1 MKQWGAQMLHK
12 SLFILVHTLKYRDF
26 MECYKFVKKNE
37 YESYENL
44 KRYQEEKLQRLIQF
58 SYDKV
63 PYYHKLFK
71 SLNLKPEN
79 IRSIEDLQKLPILTK
94 EIIRDNQ
101 KDFVPLNLKDQ
112 KYVVRT
118 TGGSTGVPLQY
129 RLSMQNGALA
139 FDILYAN
146 WGYAGYELGDKVA
159 VIAGSSLIPS
169 TKSKIIGSIK
179 EYMVNFKEYSS
190 FDLSEKYMD
199 NIIIRLSKFKPKY
212 LKGFPSSMYLFAKHI
227 KNRDLKIDFQ
237 PEAVFTTA
245 EVLFNSQRELI
256 EGVFNCE
263 VFDQYGLNDGGVTA
277 FECGMHKGLHIDMIR
292 SIMEI
297 VDENGNQLGS
307 DKEGEILATSLHN
320 YAMPFIR
327 YDTHDLGIVS
337 DKKCTCGRELPLLKK
352 IVGRTTDILE
362 FPDNMV
368 VSGAAVVDMFKYFSD
383 KIREYQVVQ
392 KEQNVVLI
400 RIVKD
405 TAYSK
410 NDSELIIK
418 AFQGHVGTN
427 IEINIEFVDH
437 IETTK
442 AGKWKF
448 IVREMG

>member
-1 MKQWGAQMLHK
+1 MKNEGRYMLHK
-12 SLFILVHTLKYRDF
+12 SLFILGHTLKYRDF
-26 MECYKFVKKNE
+26 MKCYNFVKKNE
-37 YESYENL
+37 YESRENL
-44 KRYQEEKLQRLIQF
+44 KRYQEKKLEKSIQF
-58 SYDKV
+58 SYDNV

-71 SLNLKPEN
+71 SLNLKPED
-79 IRSIEDLQKLPILTK
+79 IQSIEDLQKLPILTK
-94 EIIRDNQ
+94 EVIRNNQ

-129 RLSMQNGALA
+129 RLSMQDGALA

-169 TKSKIIGSIK
+169 IKSKIIGSIK
-179 EYMVNFKEYSS
+179 AFMMNFKEYSS

-199 NIIIRLSKFKPKY
+199 NIVIGLNKFKPKY

-256 EGVFNCE
+256 ESLFNCE

-297 VDENGNQLGS
+297 VDENGNQLGV
-307 DKEGEILATSLHN
+307 DKEGKILATSLHN
-320 YAMPFIR
+320 FAIPFIR
-327 YDTHDLGIVS
+327 YDTGDLGIVS
-337 DKKCTCGRELPLLKK
+337 DKKCVCGRELPLLKK
-352 IVGRTTDILE
+352 IIGRNTDVLE

-392 KEQNVVLI
+392 KKQNEILI

-405 TAYSK
+405 ATYSK

-418 AFQGHVGTN
+418 AFQGHVSTN
-427 IEINIEFVDH
+427 IEINIEFVDR

-442 AGKWKF
+442 EGKWKF
-448 IVREMG
+448 IIREVE

>member
-1 MKQWGAQMLHK
+1 MM
-12 SLFILVHTLKYRDF
+12 
-26 MECYKFVKKNE
+26 
-37 YESYENL
+37 
-44 KRYQEEKLQRLIQF
+44 
-58 SYDKV
+58 
-63 PYYHKLFK
+63 
-71 SLNLKPEN
+71 
-79 IRSIEDLQKLPILTK
+79 
-94 EIIRDNQ
+94 
-101 KDFVPLNLKDQ
+101 
-112 KYVVRT
+112 
-118 TGGSTGVPLQY
+118 
-129 RLSMQNGALA
+129 
-139 FDILYAN
+139 
-146 WGYAGYELGDKVA
+146 
-159 VIAGSSLIPS
+159 
-169 TKSKIIGSIK
+169 
-179 EYMVNFKEYSS
+179 NFKEYSS

-199 NIIIRLSKFKPKY
+199 NIVIGLNKFKPKY

-227 KNRDLKIDFQ
+227 KNRDLEIDFQ

-256 EGVFNCE
+256 EGVFNCG

-297 VDENGNQLGS
+297 VDENGNQLGA

-327 YDTHDLGIVS
+327 YDSGDLGIVS
-337 DKKCTCGRELPLLKK
+337 DKKCVCGRELPLLKK

-392 KEQNVVLI
+392 KKQNVILI

-405 TAYSK
+405 TTYSK

-427 IEINIEFVDH
+427 IAINIEFVDC

-448 IVREMG
+448 IVREVA

>member
-1 MKQWGAQMLHK
+1 MLHK
-12 SLFILVHTLKYRDF
+12 SLFILAHTLKYRDF

-44 KRYQEEKLQRLIQF
+44 KRYQEEKLQGLIQF

-71 SLNLKPEN
+71 SLNLKPED

-94 EIIRDNQ
+94 EIIRNNQ
-101 KDFVPLNLKDQ
+101 TDFVPLNLKDQ

-129 RLSMQNGALA
+129 RLSMQDGALA

-159 VIAGSSLIPS
+159 VIAGSSLIRS

-179 EYMVNFKEYSS
+179 AYMMNFKEYSS

-199 NIIIRLSKFKPKY
+199 NIVIGLNKFKPKY

-227 KNRDLKIDFQ
+227 KNRDLEIDFQ

-245 EVLFNSQRELI
+245 EVLFNSQRELV

-297 VDENGNQLGS
+297 VDENGNQLGA

-327 YDTHDLGIVS
+327 YDTSDLGIVS
-337 DKKCTCGRELPLLKK
+337 DKKCVCGRELPLLKK

-392 KEQNVVLI
+392 KKQNEILI

-427 IEINIEFVDH
+427 IEINIEFVDR

-442 AGKWKF
+442 AGKWNF
-448 IVREMG
+448 IIKEVEG